1 MLLLHPGAIR
11 PPHPLLPL
19 RHVSVR
25 MLQPL
30 RHSHGAQV
38 HPSLSTLPAPGGPV
52 GAARP
57 AGSGLD
63 GVSNRSERRAAG
75 VRGCVRLSLH
85 AGLDMGRGSA
95 VSGEEEGSGAG
106 QKPEDNS
113 TVLLLYWAVAFCGR
127 KPGVCVVD
135 EPSVV
140 VDSGN
145 IRSTGKCVCDLF
157 MLWKFSYGNMLH

>member
-106 QKPEDNS
+106 QNQRTQYG
-113 TVLLLYWAVAFCGR
+113 TVAVLGCSVCGR

-140 VDSGN
+140 VDPGN
-145 IRSTGKCVCDLF
+145 IRSTGKCV
-157 MLWKFSYGNMLH
+157 

>member
-19 RHVSVR
+19 WHVSVR

-30 RHSHGAQV
+30 RYSHGAQV

-63 GVSNRSERRAAG
+63 GVSNRSERRAAR

-85 AGLDMGRGSA
+85 AGLDLGRGPA
-95 VSGEEEGSGAG
+95 ASGEEEGSGAG
-106 QKPEDNS
+106 HNQRTQYG
-113 TVLLLYWAVAFCGR
+113 TVAVLGCSVCGR

-145 IRSTGKCVCDLF
+145 IRSTGKCV
-157 MLWKFSYGNMLH
+157 